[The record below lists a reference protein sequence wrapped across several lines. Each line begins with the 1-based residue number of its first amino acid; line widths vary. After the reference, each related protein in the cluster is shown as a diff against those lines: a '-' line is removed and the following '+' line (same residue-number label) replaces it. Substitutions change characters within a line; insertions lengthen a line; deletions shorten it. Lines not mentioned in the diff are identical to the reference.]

1 MSMSKI
7 SISTDL
13 TTAGNL
19 ENYQRFKI
27 MGGMRES
34 LKKIFGNH
42 VFVGTNMFSTA
53 LIEEDVNVETTKP
66 FLGR

>member
-27 MGGMRES
+27 MGGMKDA

-53 LIEEDVNVETTKP
+53 LIDDDISIDT
-66 FLGR
+66 